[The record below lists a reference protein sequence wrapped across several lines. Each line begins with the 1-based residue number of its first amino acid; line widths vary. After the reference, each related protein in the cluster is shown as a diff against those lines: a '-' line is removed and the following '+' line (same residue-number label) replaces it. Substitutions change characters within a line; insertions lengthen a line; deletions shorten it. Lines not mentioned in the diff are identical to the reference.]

1 MLILLVQY
9 FFFCTFF
16 DFRSNVFVFILFSV
30 ATVVIVRVYWRFKLQ
45 YTEYIF
51 NCIILSDFFYYAY
64 TYIHM

>member
-30 ATVVIVRVYWRFKLQ
+30 ATVVIVRVILQALYDLFKG
-45 YTEYIF
+45 
-51 NCIILSDFFYYAY
+51 D
-64 TYIHM
+64 